1 MILSSFVRVCL
12 GLGAALLVASSAFAQ
27 ITIEYSALGNNIRDP
42 DGTLADDGQLVRLGF
57 WAPGFDFVV
66 NDTFSELNGSFTQ
79 VDSTTTTQITSDGEF
94 FGDEITS
101 NNAYLD
107 KQLYIW
113 ILNTATATDPSA
125 WVILTNPAWRTPAS
139 GPNTLSLDTSDAG
152 TFIPMG
158 ALGEAFT
165 PPFKETSQNGVDWQ
179 IEAIPEPSTYAL
191 IAVGSAALLAVRR
204 RRTRS

>member
-1 MILSSFVRVCL
+1 MIFSSFIRAFL
-12 GLGAALLVASSAFAQ
+12 GLGAAVLIAGSACAQ

-79 VDSTTTTQITSDGEF
+79 VDTTTTTNITSDGEF
-94 FGDEITS
+94 FGEEITS
-101 NNAYLD
+101 NSAYLD

-113 ILNTATATDPSA
+113 ILNTATAVDPSA
-125 WVILTNPAWRTPAS
+125 WVILTNSAWRTPGA
-139 GPNTLSLDTSDAG
+139 GPNTLNLDTSDAG
-152 TFIPMG
+152 TFVPTG

-165 PPFKETSQNGVDWQ
+165 PPLKATSQNGVDWQ

-191 IAVGSAALLAVRR
+191 IAVGTAALLAVRR
-204 RRTRS
+204 RRTRG